1 MDVLRNIDQKI
12 INKIRN
18 NTYVQVAIKSHIF
31 FFHEQD
37 ENIGFHQYIIVRFYE
52 YINNT
57 NQRNFEKKN

>member
-1 MDVLRNIDQKI
+1 MFKLLSSLIF
-12 INKIRN
+12 
-18 NTYVQVAIKSHIF
+18 F